1 MDIIVVSLKEANNN
15 APPQVG
21 IVNKLATSYDY
32 QYVTIKFDFIPS
44 YAILNF
50 YLISNQNYK
59 FYGSATIFKNEP
71 PVAWKDHSY
80 YKFGP
85 DWNLSFSD
93 ISLNNNILSIRQS
106 SSYNYYVQGVVF

>member
-1 MDIIVVSLKEANNN
+1 M
-15 APPQVG
+15 G

-50 YLISNQNYK
+50 YLISNYNYK
-59 FYGSATIFKNEP
+59 FYGSSVIFKNEP
-71 PVAWKDHSY
+71 PVAWENYSY

-93 ISLNNNILSIRQS
+93 ISLKDNILSISQS